1 MVKGNRKDWRY
12 ETYDLI
18 SEMPLKHNQCRLL
31 EQRGWTRRD
40 GRGCCT
46 SIKGL

>member
-1 MVKGNRKDWRY
+1 MVKKNRKYWRY

-18 SEMPLKHNQCRLL
+18 SEMPLKHNQCRLIK
-31 EQRGWTRRD
+31 QRGSTWIA